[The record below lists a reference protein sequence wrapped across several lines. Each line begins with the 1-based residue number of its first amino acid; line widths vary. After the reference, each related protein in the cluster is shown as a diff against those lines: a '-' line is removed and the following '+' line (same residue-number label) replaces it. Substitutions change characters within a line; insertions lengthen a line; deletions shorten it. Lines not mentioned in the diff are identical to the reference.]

1 MPAPSWPGIAQI
13 SGGSPRA
20 KLASPPVVAA
30 GKLYVIDTEAV
41 VYCFDA
47 KTGKRIW
54 AKSIRASD
62 DTGHIEFGGGVSVE
76 GDRLYA
82 STGVGDVMAL
92 SAADGK
98 VIWSKRP
105 GGPLR
110 GSPTISLGNIYVM
123 SQDNQ
128 LFALN
133 AADGALIWQESGTIQ
148 STGVFGVA
156 APAAAQGSVVAGF
169 SSGELS
175 AYRYENGRALWGDAL
190 SRTNISTSVS
200 TLTDIDADPV
210 IDRGRVFAIGEGGRM
225 ASYELV
231 SGQRLWEL
239 NIGGIA
245 TPLVAGEW
253 VFVATDKGRLYC
265 IARTAGKV
273 RWIAELGG
281 FRNMKGKKN
290 PIRWYG
296 PILAGGKLV
305 VVSTDGAMAFVDPA
319 EGKILSKHKLSDGV
333 ALSPIAAE
341 QHALF
346 AYPERARAGLS
357 LTPRPARAWP
367 SRAVACKWRVFPRRQ
382 EHIKGRVT
390 FAGPPR
396 RPSLHLVRNV
406 FAMLPV
412 VAIVGR
418 PNVGKSTL
426 FNRLVGKKL
435 ALVDDTPGVTR
446 DRREAEAE
454 LLGLKFASSTPPVS
468 RRTILCPSPAACACR
483 PRPQCAAPTWR
494 CS

>member
-1 MPAPSWPGIAQI
+1 MAVTGKTAWALARPHALFAAVAIAALALSGCSHGGRKAPGPKAKTPVFGERTSILGQADIVKADDTLASTPVLLPDPVPNADWPQ
-13 SGGSPRA
+13 SGGNASKNIGNVALGAGTTKVWEAEIVGGSTRS

-47 KTGKRIW
+47 KTGQRIW
-54 AKSIRASD
+54 AKSIRAAD
-62 DTGHIEFGGGVSVE
+62 DPGDIEFGGGVSVE
-76 GDRLYA
+76 GDRVYA
-82 STGVGDVMAL
+82 STGIGDVLAL

-98 VIWSKRP
+98 TLWSVRP

-110 GSPTISLGNIYVM
+110 GSPTISLGNVYVM

-133 AADGALIWQESGTIQ
+133 EADGAVIWQDTGTIQ

-156 APAAAQGSVVAGF
+156 APAAAQGSVVAGY

-210 IDRGRVFAIGEGGRM
+210 VDRGRVFAIGEGGRM

-253 VFVATDKGRLYC
+253 VFVITDRGRLYC
-265 IARTAGKV
+265 IARAAGKV
-273 RWIAELGG
+273 RWVAELPAYTDLKSK
-281 FRNMKGKKN
+281 NN

-296 PILAGGKLV
+296 PVLAGGKLILA
-305 VVSTDGAMAFVDPA
+305 STNGHLVYVTPA
-319 EGKILSKHKLSDGV
+319 EGKVTSQRKLGDGV
-333 ALSPIAAE
+333 
-341 QHALF
+341 
-346 AYPERARAGLS
+346 S
-357 LTPRPARAWP
+357 LP
-367 SRAVACKWRVFPRRQ
+367 
-382 EHIKGRVT
+382 
-390 FAGPPR
+390 
-396 RPSLHLVRNV
+396 
-406 FAMLPV
+406 PV
-412 VAIVGR
+412 VADGM
-418 PNVGKSTL
+418 L
-426 FNRLVGKKL
+426 Y
-435 ALVDDTPGVTR
+435 
-446 DRREAEAE
+446 
-454 LLGLKFASSTPPVS
+454 LLTENGHLMAY
-468 RRTILCPSPAACACR
+468 R
-483 PRPQCAAPTWR
+483 
-494 CS
+494 

>member
-1 MPAPSWPGIAQI
+1 MRHGAILAALAVTGLVLSGCANRGGKGPKAKTPIFGERTSILGGTEVGKADETLAQTPVLLPDPVENADWPQSGGSASKATGGVALGEGTKLVWQAAI

-41 VYCFDA
+41 IHAFDA

-54 AKSIRASD
+54 EKSIRAAD

-82 STGVGDVMAL
+82 ATGTGDVMAL
-92 SAADGK
+92 SIADGK
-98 VIWSKRP
+98 VLWSVRP

-110 GSPTISLGNIYVM
+110 GSPTISLGNVYVM

-133 AADGALIWQESGTIQ
+133 ESDGAVIWQDSGTIQ

-156 APAAAQGSVVAGF
+156 APAAAQGSVVAGY

-175 AYRYENGRALWGDAL
+175 AYRFENGRALWGDAL

-253 VFVATDKGRLYC
+253 VFVATDKGFVYC

-273 RWIAELGG
+273 RWISELGG
-281 FRNMKGKKN
+281 FKDPKGKKN
-290 PIRWYG
+290 PVRWYG
-296 PILAGGKLV
+296 PIYAGGKLV
-305 VVSTDGAMAFVDPA
+305 LVSTAGRIAFVNPA
-319 EGKILSKHKLSDGV
+319 DGKILSQRDVGDGM
-333 ALSPIAAE
+333 ALP
-341 QHALF
+341 
-346 AYPERARAGLS
+346 
-357 LTPRPARAWP
+357 
-367 SRAVACKWRVFPRRQ
+367 
-382 EHIKGRVT
+382 
-390 FAGPPR
+390 
-396 RPSLHLVRNV
+396 
-406 FAMLPV
+406 PV
-412 VAIVGR
+412 VADKMLYVLTQNG
-418 PNVGKSTL
+418 
-426 FNRLVGKKL
+426 
-435 ALVDDTPGVTR
+435 
-446 DRREAEAE
+446 
-454 LLGLKFASSTPPVS
+454 LLIAY
-468 RRTILCPSPAACACR
+468 R
-483 PRPQCAAPTWR
+483 
-494 CS
+494 

>member
-1 MPAPSWPGIAQI
+1 MRHGAILAALAVTGLVLSGCAHRGGKGPKTKTPIFGERTSILGGTDVGKADETLAQTPVLLPDPVENADWPQSGGSASKATGGVALGEGTKWVWQAAI

-20 KLASPPVVAA
+20 KLASAPVVAA

-41 VYCFDA
+41 IHAFDA

-54 AKSIRASD
+54 EKSIRAAD

-82 STGVGDVMAL
+82 ATGTGDVMAL
-92 SAADGK
+92 STADGK
-98 VIWSKRP
+98 VLWSVRP

-110 GSPTISLGNIYVM
+110 GSPTVSLGNVYVM

-133 AADGALIWQESGTIQ
+133 EADGAVIWQDSGTIQ

-156 APAAAQGSVVAGF
+156 APAAAQGSVIAGY

-175 AYRYENGRALWGDAL
+175 AYRFENGRALWGDAL

-245 TPLVAGEW
+245 TPLVVGEW
-253 VFVATDKGRLYC
+253 VFVATDKGFVYC

-273 RWIAELGG
+273 RWISELGG
-281 FRNMKGKKN
+281 FKDPKGKKN
-290 PIRWYG
+290 PVRWYG
-296 PILAGGKLV
+296 PIYAGGKLIL
-305 VVSTDGAMAFVDPA
+305 VSTAGVMAFVNPA
-319 EGKILSKHKLSDGV
+319 DGKIISRHTVSDGM
-333 ALSPIAAE
+333 ALP
-341 QHALF
+341 
-346 AYPERARAGLS
+346 
-357 LTPRPARAWP
+357 
-367 SRAVACKWRVFPRRQ
+367 
-382 EHIKGRVT
+382 
-390 FAGPPR
+390 
-396 RPSLHLVRNV
+396 
-406 FAMLPV
+406 PV
-412 VAIVGR
+412 VADKMLYVLTQNG
-418 PNVGKSTL
+418 
-426 FNRLVGKKL
+426 
-435 ALVDDTPGVTR
+435 
-446 DRREAEAE
+446 
-454 LLGLKFASSTPPVS
+454 LLIAY
-468 RRTILCPSPAACACR
+468 R
-483 PRPQCAAPTWR
+483 
-494 CS
+494 